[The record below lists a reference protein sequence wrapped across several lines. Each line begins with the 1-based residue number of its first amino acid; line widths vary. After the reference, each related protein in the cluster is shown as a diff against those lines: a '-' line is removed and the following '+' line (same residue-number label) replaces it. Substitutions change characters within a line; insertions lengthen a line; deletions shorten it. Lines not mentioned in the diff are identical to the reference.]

1 MDNKLTIECVEKGK
15 ELNEVFEFD
24 SVGVTVFN
32 AFWDF
37 ISEKQIADRKEYTE
51 AEQMELLTEFKN
63 TFLNA

>member
-15 ELNEVFEFD
+15 ELNEIFECN
-24 SVGVTVFN
+24 SVGLTVLN

-51 AEQMELLTEFKN
+51 SEQMELLTEFKN